1 MWKAILGCVVLA
13 VMFNLQAA
21 APDIGEIPE
30 NHLGATLD
38 GKDVLLENYQGKVVV
53 ISFWAS
59 WCAPCLKELPVLNSI
74 QQDVGQDLMQ
84 VIAVNHKE
92 DRKRYRRL
100 HKVMSES
107 LTSLVF
113 THDQRGRIGDAYGVE
128 ALPTL
133 YVIDKTGK
141 VAYHK
146 VGFGESS
153 IDSIVDILNVE
164 LVK

>member
-1 MWKAILGCVVLA
+1 MWKSVFGCLALVL
-13 VMFNLQAA
+13 MFNLQAA
-21 APDIGEIPE
+21 APDIGEVPE
-30 NHLGATLD
+30 NFLGATLD
-38 GKDVLLENYQGKVVV
+38 GKDILLENYQGQVVV

-59 WCAPCLKELPVLNSI
+59 WCPPCLKELPVLNSI
-74 QQDVGQDLMQ
+74 QQDVGHDLMQ
-84 VIAVNHKE
+84 VIAINYKE
-92 DRKRYRRL
+92 DRKRFRRL

-128 ALPTL
+128 GLPVL

-153 IDSIVDILNVE
+153 IDAIVDILNVE